1 MFKRISRINLLNTIV
16 ALTIITH
23 ISYSQESTNTTGGD
37 IQNASGTVNYSIGQV
52 VYEYH
57 YGPTGQV
64 AEGVQQPFEI
74 SEVLSVDS
82 ETLNEM
88 NIGIYP
94 NPTSGLIVIEIEN
107 TDIKEMNLE
116 LKDLNGKQ
124 LYSVQQ
130 LQSVNNLDISVL
142 PSGLYFLEISKDQMA
157 TKTYKIQ
164 KN

>member
-1 MFKRISRINLLNTIV
+1 LVLLAIATF
-16 ALTIITH
+16 T
-23 ISYSQESTNTTGGD
+23 SYSQESINTTGGD
-37 IQNASGTVNYSIGQV
+37 VQNAFGTVNYTIGQI

-74 SEVLSVDS
+74 SEVLGVDS
-82 ETLNEM
+82 ETLPEM
-88 NIGIYP
+88 NIRIYP
-94 NPTSGLIVIEIEN
+94 NPTSGLIVIEN
-107 TDIKEMNLE
+107 TDMTNINIE

-130 LQSVNNLDISVL
+130 LQLVNNLDISAL
-142 PSGLYFLEISKDQMA
+142 PSGWYFLVISKDQKGV
-157 TKTYKIQ
+157 KTYKIQ